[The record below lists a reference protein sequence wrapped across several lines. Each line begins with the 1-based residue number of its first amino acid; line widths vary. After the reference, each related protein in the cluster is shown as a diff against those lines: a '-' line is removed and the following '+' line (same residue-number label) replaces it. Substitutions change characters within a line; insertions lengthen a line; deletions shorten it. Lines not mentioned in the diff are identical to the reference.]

1 MNGVWVLAR
10 LEILRVFRNRRV
22 LFFSVLY
29 PTLLFVVIGG
39 SAKGTIGAVPVRNYY
54 MVAMALF
61 GALGAALMNNA
72 QKIAQERSDGWIK
85 QLKLTTLPG
94 NGYVV
99 AKIASAAM
107 VTLPA
112 IVVVFVVGGLMGVH
126 LDASVWVE
134 STLIIWF
141 ASFAFT
147 ALGIAIGY
155 AVPQDS
161 VQLVSMITYFVMA
174 ILGGL
179 WFTLGSGALSDIG
192 KVLPSYAARD
202 YVMNRVSGLDGN
214 ATDLAVI
221 ALWVIGSIAFAGY
234 VYQRD
239 AKIDE

>member
-1 MNGVWVLAR
+1 MNGVWALAR

-39 SAKGTIGAVPVRNYY
+39 SAKGTIGDVPVRNYY

-112 IVVVFVVGGLMGVH
+112 IVVVFVVGGVMGVH
-126 LDASVWVE
+126 LSAAVWVE
-134 STLIIWF
+134 ATLIIWF

-155 AVPQDS
+155 AIPQDS
-161 VQLVSMITYFVMA
+161 VQLISMITYFVMA

-179 WFTLGSGALSDIG
+179 WFTLGSGALADVG
-192 KVLPSYAARD
+192 KVLPSYSARD
-202 YVMNRVSGLDGN
+202 YVMHRVSGLDGN
-214 ATDLAVI
+214 ATDLVVI
-221 ALWVIGSIAFAGY
+221 ALWVVGAIAFAGY

>member
-1 MNGVWVLAR
+1 MNGVWALTR

-39 SAKGTIGAVPVRNYY
+39 SAKGEIGGIPVRNYY

-99 AKIASAAM
+99 AKISSAAM

-112 IVVVFVVGGLMGVH
+112 IVVVFVVGAVMGVH
-126 LDASVWVE
+126 LQAAVWLEATV
-134 STLIIWF
+134 IIWIT
-141 ASFAFT
+141 SFAFT

-155 AVPQDS
+155 ALPQDS
-161 VQLVSMITYFVMA
+161 VQLVAMITYFVMA

-179 WFTLGSGALSDIG
+179 WFTLGSGALADIG

-202 YVMNRVSGLDGN
+202 YVMNRVTGLDGN
-214 ATDLAVI
+214 STDLVVI
-221 ALWVIGSIAFAGY
+221 ALWVVATVVFAGY

>member
-1 MNGVWVLAR
+1 MNGVWALTR

-39 SAKGTIGAVPVRNYY
+39 SAKGEIGGIPVRNYY

-72 QKIAQERSDGWIK
+72 QKIAQERTDGWIK

-126 LDASVWVE
+126 LHAAVWLEATV
-134 STLIIWF
+134 IIWIT
-141 ASFAFT
+141 SFAFT

-155 AVPQDS
+155 ALPQDS
-161 VQLVSMITYFVMA
+161 VQLVAMITYFVMA

-179 WFTLGSGALSDIG
+179 WFTLGSGALADVG
-192 KVLPSYAARD
+192 KALPSYAARD
-202 YVMNRVSGLDGN
+202 YVMNRVTGLNGN
-214 ATDLAVI
+214 ATDLVVI
-221 ALWVIGSIAFAGY
+221 ALWVVATIVFAGY